1 MSHGP
6 IQPELHEHMNALGEF
21 LKEELQPWGF
31 CLIVFPL
38 NTPDGRVNYLSNANR
53 EDMLIAMKEF
63 IANAEGRGPDGLPVS
78 RTPQ

>member
-1 MSHGP
+1 MSHES
-6 IQPELHEHMNALGEF
+6 IQPDLLLPMNTLGSF
-21 LKEELQPWGF
+21 LAKRLRPYGF
-31 CLIVFPL
+31 CLLVFPL
-38 NTPDGRVNYLSNANR
+38 NDRNGRMNYIANANR